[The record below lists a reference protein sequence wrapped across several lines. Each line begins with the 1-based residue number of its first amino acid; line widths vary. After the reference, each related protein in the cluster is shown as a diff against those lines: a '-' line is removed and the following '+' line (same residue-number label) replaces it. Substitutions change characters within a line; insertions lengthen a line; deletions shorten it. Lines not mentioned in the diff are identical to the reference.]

1 MGMTN
6 IFESGNEISE
16 EKQRKEI
23 KKKLPHKIVKTL
35 FSSLKDA
42 TVEKDVENAWRKL
55 FSSYYIDNNPE
66 REFYH
71 FDSSYDTDGFIT
83 MDETVTLLFAFRLLL
98 EFKNGTD
105 LTKKYDRARITAQIV
120 HYMKKFS
127 DNGEKLPTVLVGADE
142 NQAFVLLA
150 SNFYKYLD
158 GDYNWACPPSAAY
171 KEDTKLMFD
180 LQDDANLSVYPF
192 QFSNGNFQQKYQSI
206 LDLFESIE
214 SIIQADDQAIFK
226 IKVSPATIVGM
237 FDEFSNI
244 AYRLPEKVKPADSV
258 NFFFQMLTADE
269 NEEYYFIPSNHNK
282 FHLPGDKSIDV
293 YGAKLETFFNHY
305 DRNFSPKEIDLLKA
319 IADRL
324 IEATERRRKG
334 DFWTP
339 TVWAKRADEILADS
353 FGENYKNEALVWDC
367 AAGVRNLTRD
377 YQYKNLYISTYH
389 EGEIQ
394 LGEGYNPE
402 AKGTFQYDFLNDDVN
417 LNPIDNP
424 DPNKWKMPDTLFNA
438 LIDAGE
444 NNKSIIF
451 YTNPPY
457 GTANNVYADGTSKAG
472 ISKTKMNTFM
482 KEKGFGA
489 ASQQLYAQFFVRIL
503 KLVEDFNLTNVGIGF
518 FTKPRFFSGGKYW
531 NKFNKH
537 FFSKFEFIKGNFF
550 NAGEFSD
557 TSNTW
562 PITFSTYKLR
572 KNPVSQK
579 EATNFK
585 PTFTV
590 ERSNINEDGN
600 FIINQTGTHKT
611 VFVNDESSLS
621 SWVRQPLHNIEQF
634 HGPYP
639 QLSSSLSESKG
650 NKPLGRLL
658 EGSLGYMVS
667 NSNNV
672 GEGILNSGVWVVSS
686 SAYKGHGF
694 NVLPENFD
702 RAVVNFAA
710 RRSIDANWVNDQDNF
725 EVPNVSDRKYS
736 EFVNDSLVYTLFDSA
751 SYQAAYRNQQW
762 TNTTIKGKWAN
773 QWFFMGIDEMSKLAN
788 LYNNRIIYNDLRGD
802 QERFVYKE
810 ITKRSFSLEA
820 QTVLQ
825 NARTVVKQTFPA
837 RKQAI
842 DDSPELYLDAWDAG
856 WFQIKQLNKLMPVS
870 SYIDFNESFKN
881 LKTKISNNVYDLNM
895 LTH

>member
-1 MGMTN
+1 MTN
-6 IFESGNEISE
+6 IFESGNKISE
-16 EKQRKEI
+16 KKQRKEI
-23 KKKLPHKIVKTL
+23 RKRLPQKIVKTL
-35 FSSLKDA
+35 FLSLKDA

-71 FDSSYDTDGFIT
+71 FDSPYDTDGFIA

-158 GDYNWACPPSAAY
+158 GDYNWDCPPSAAY
-171 KEDTKLMFD
+171 KEDSKLMFD

-237 FDEFSNI
+237 FDEFSDI

-258 NFFFQMLTADE
+258 NFFFQMLTADD
-269 NEEYYFIPSNHNK
+269 NEEYYFLPSNHNK

-324 IEATERRRKG
+324 IEATERRMKG

-339 TVWAKRADEILADS
+339 TVWANRADEILAES
-353 FGENYKNEALVWDC
+353 FGDNYKNEALVWDC
-367 AAGVRNLTRD
+367 AAGVRNLTRER
-377 YQYKNLYISTYH
+377 QYKDLYISTYH

-402 AKGTFQYDFLNDDVN
+402 AKGVFQYDFLNDDVD

-424 DPNKWKMPDTLFNA
+424 DPNKWKMPNILFNE
-438 LIDAGE
+438 LIDFGK
-444 NNKSIIF
+444 NDKLVIF

-457 GTANNVYADGTSKAG
+457 GTANNVNADGSSKKG
-472 ISKTKMNTFM
+472 ISKSLMNKRM
-482 KEKGFGA
+482 KDSGFGQ
-489 ASQQLYAQFFVRIL
+489 ASQQLYAQFFARVL
-503 KLVEDFNLTNVGIGF
+503 KIAHDFNLRQVGIGF
-518 FTKPRFFSGGKYW
+518 FTNARFFSGGVYW
-531 NKFNKH
+531 EKFNKEI
-537 FFSKFEFIKGNFF
+537 FSQLKFIKGNYL
-550 NAGEFSD
+550 NAGEFSG

-572 KNPVSQK
+572 KNSIDKQD
-579 EATNFK
+579 ALNFS
-585 PTFTV
+585 PSFTV
-590 ERSNINEDGN
+590 EESYMDKNLNLKIKE
-600 FIINQTGTHKT
+600 TGIHKT
-611 VFVNDESSLS
+611 VFVSKAQSLS
-621 SWVRQPLHNIEQF
+621 QWAKDPLNNSTKMLTS
-634 HGPYP
+634 YP
-639 QLSSSLSESKG
+639 QLSSALNVAKG
-650 NKPLGRLL
+650 KNPSGKLL
-658 EGSLGYMVS
+658 ENSLGYMVN

-672 GEGILNSGVWVVSS
+672 GEGTWNGGVWIVSG

-694 NVLPENFD
+694 NVLPNNFE
-702 RAVVNFAA
+702 RACVNFAA
-710 RRSIDANWVNDQDNF
+710 RRSVIPTWINAQDNF
-725 EVPNVSDRKYS
+725 SLPNISSPLYL
-736 EFVNDSLVYTLFDSA
+736 EFVNDAIIYTLFDNA

-762 TNTTIKGKWAN
+762 TNTTITGKWAN
-773 QWFFMGIDEMSKLAN
+773 QWFFMEMDEMSKLAN

-810 ITKRSFSLEA
+810 IAKRSFSKEA
-820 QTVLQ
+820 QDVLK
-825 NARTVVKQTFPA
+825 NARTVVTQTFPA
-837 RKQAI
+837 RKQVI

-870 SYIDFNESFKN
+870 SYAEFSKSFKS
-881 LKTKISNNVYDLNM
+881 LKTKIANNIYELNM
-895 LTH
+895 LTR